1 MGWDQ
6 DNHYHPSRPLS
17 IFINLSLSQTWL
29 SGDGMKGGRAREGFL
44 SHLPSVYFFLI
55 IHLLL
60 LLLLLFFLNVFSW
73 WISLF
78 FSNERPIYVFFLEMM
93 VIFRKNWNLKRILN
107 EEGLWFSFSS
117 QSNELFSAYPISWE
131 ISVPQRLGLMGS
143 FVIPIRKTYLS
154 SDDWPYLVFRRI

>member
-60 LLLLLFFLNVFSW
+60 LLLLLLFLNVFSW

-78 FSNERPIYVFFLEMM
+78 FSNERPIYVFF
-93 VIFRKNWNLKRILN
+93 FRNDGYFSKKLKFEKNFKRGGTMILI
-107 EEGLWFSFSS
+107 L
-117 QSNELFSAYPISWE
+117 
-131 ISVPQRLGLMGS
+131 VPEQLTLLCL
-143 FVIPIRKTYLS
+143 PN
-154 SDDWPYLVFRRI
+154 